1 MEIAKYL
8 LSSDSK
14 MKTRSGVLNG
24 RRVDYFKG
32 YYKKKIIKIT

>member
-8 LSSDSK
+8 LSSESK
-14 MKTRSGVLNG
+14 MKPRAGILNG

-32 YYKKKIIKIT
+32 

>member
-24 RRVDYFKG
+24 RRVEYFKG
-32 YYKKKIIKIT
+32 YYKRK